1 MTRGNQRELAREK
14 NLKNHAGKGTKQ
26 SETGANKGLSL
37 EERKL
42 RDAERMKMKQK
53 LAEEKKASDM
63 ASGK

>member
-14 NLKNHAGKGTKQ
+14 NLKNQGHKGIKQ
-26 SETGANKGLSL
+26 SETDANKGLSL

-53 LAEEKKASDM
+53 LAEEKKA
-63 ASGK
+63 AEGKK